1 MEELET
7 MIADEET
14 YKASLFEQA
23 DVLWVEAVDC
33 YDCGLKEI
41 GMDFENRFREVLNIL
56 CKLGWDAEYM
66 GIA

>member
-1 MEELET
+1 MKELDVISKEEE
-7 MIADEET
+7 A

-23 DVLWVEAVDC
+23 DVLWAEATEN
-33 YDCGLKEI
+33 YDLGFREI
-41 GMDFENRFREVLNIL
+41 GSDFENRFRNVLNTL